1 MYLKRIEIH
10 GFKSFAQKTTIDFL
24 ESSNNRKSIT
34 AIVGPNGSGKS
45 NISDAIRW
53 VMGEQSMKHLR
64 GKKSSDII
72 FSGSDTKGQMSM
84 ASVTLV
90 LDNTDRRADIDF
102 DELLISRKLYRTG
115 DSEYIINGKTV
126 RLLDVQLLLAKA
138 QFGHGSY
145 SVVGQGMIDRLLL
158 QSAEERKSFFD
169 EAVGIKE
176 FQMKRRQAWLKLMRS
191 REHVAQADLLL
202 QEISPRLKSL
212 SRQVKKLE
220 QRQEIEINL
229 QESQETYFVTLW
241 SHYSE
246 NHKTINK
253 RFTEVSEVY
262 NTKQK
267 ELETLQLEL
276 ADLARQ
282 ASRSELFEK
291 LQKTHDNIVKEKNEL
306 ERKKAILQGKLQTEY
321 SKAGKQQLSWLESKL
336 PELTQHLSKI
346 CGDLLTNQ
354 QEQEKLEIKTSDLQK
369 QIDNLQIERAE
380 LRTNLSHM
388 QQKMLEGKSKE
399 HLWQLGGLRAVESVL
414 SNQRQFGKVYGAVA
428 QLGSVEKQYQ
438 LALDVA
444 AGAHLTSLV
453 VQDDSVAQKAI
464 NFLRQER
471 LGIATFLPINKIR
484 PRIIPHNAEQ
494 YLGLSGVIG
503 FAVDLIK
510 FDQKLEDIFS
520 FIFGSTLVVESM
532 EVARSVGIG
541 KIRMVTLDGDMIETS
556 GRMRGG
562 YHKKRSQDLSFSQ
575 GRIGSHEDVG
585 NLDEQ
590 ISDMQKE
597 YDQDEIKILEIKTN
611 LSQEQ
616 MKLGALK
623 ERYNIYIEQRKN
635 LESEIAGLEQEK
647 SLNTMSPDEYSD
659 AMSVVTKDQE
669 KIDSYLAE
677 KQKELEKIQV
687 EISIFNQKEEE
698 KKQRI
703 FALQDAM
710 QVMQTQ
716 MQELSEKRHLDQ
728 VELAKLETKI
738 EDLENDIYREL
749 KTEISQVIKRGVI
762 SISVP
767 AVDELQQKIQKLKYQ
782 LSLIG
787 GIDEEVVE
795 EYKETKQRHDDLSG
809 QLEDLNKAINDLENL
824 IEELDSVMKKKH
836 NHAFKQIKK
845 EFARYFSILF
855 DGGNADLVEVYGY
868 EKNLNQE
875 DLEQEEIGEAGR
887 SSEQSEGRSP
897 GKKILIGVDVVACPP
912 GKKIKNINMLSGG
925 ERTMASIA
933 LICAILH
940 TNPSPFVVLDEVE
953 AALDEAN
960 SNRLNTILQEL
971 AVKSQFILI
980 THNRATM
987 HTADTLYGVTM
998 GRDGMSKLVSVD
1010 VR

>member
-24 ESSNNRKSIT
+24 QSGEHRKSIT

-64 GKKSSDII
+64 GKKSADVI
-72 FSGSDTKGQMSM
+72 FSGSDSKGQMSM

-90 LDNTDRRADIDF
+90 LDNSDRRAEIDF
-102 DELLISRKLYRTG
+102 DELLISRKLYRSG

-158 QSAEERKSFFD
+158 QSPEERKSFFD

-176 FQMKRRQAWLKLMRS
+176 FQMKRRQAWLKLGRS

-202 QEISPRLKSL
+202 QEITPRLKSL

-220 QRQEIEINL
+220 QRQELEIKL

-241 SHYSE
+241 SHYSD
-246 NHKTINK
+246 NKKVIDK
-253 RFTEVSEVY
+253 RFTEINSLY

-267 ELETLQLEL
+267 ELEILQVEL
-276 ADLARQ
+276 ADLAKQ
-282 ASRSELFEK
+282 ASRSEIFEA
-291 LQKTHDNIVKEKNEL
+291 LQKKHDSVIKQKNEL

-321 SKAGKQQLSWLESKL
+321 SKAGNQQLSWLEAKL
-336 PELTQHLSKI
+336 PELELYLEKI
-346 CGDLLTNQ
+346 NADLVSNES
-354 QEQEKLEIKTSDLQK
+354 EQENLESKVSGLQK
-369 QIDNLQIERAE
+369 QIDSLQIERAE
-380 LRTNLSHM
+380 LRTNLSKL

-399 HLWQLGGLRAVESVL
+399 HIWQLGGLRAVEGVL
-414 SNQRQFGKVYGAVA
+414 SNQRQFGKVHGAVA
-428 QLGSVEKQYQ
+428 QLGSVEKDYQ
-438 LALDVA
+438 MALDVA
-444 AGAHLTSLV
+444 AGGHLTSLV

-471 LGIATFLPINKIR
+471 LGIATFLPLNKIR

-494 YLGLSGVIG
+494 YLGYSGVIG
-503 FAVDLIK
+503 FAVDLVK
-510 FDQKLEDIFS
+510 YDQKFEDIFS
-520 FIFGSTLVVESM
+520 FVFGSTLVVESM

-541 KIRMVTLDGDMIETS
+541 KIRMVTLEGDMIEVS

-562 YHKKRSQDLSFSQ
+562 YHKKRNHGLSFSQ
-575 GRIGSHEDVG
+575 SRIGSYEDVG
-585 NLDEQ
+585 NIDIQ
-590 ISDMQKE
+590 ISEMQKT
-597 YDQDEIKILEIKTN
+597 YDEAEIKILEIKTD
-611 LSQEQ
+611 LSQQQ
-616 MKLGALK
+616 MKLGSLK
-623 ERYNIYIEQRKN
+623 ERSSIYIEQQKN
-635 LESEIAGLEQEK
+635 LESEIAGLKQEK
-647 SLNTMSPDEYSD
+647 SLNTMSPEQYSE
-659 AMSVVTKDQE
+659 AMKLVTKDQE
-669 KIDSYLAE
+669 HIDTLLAD
-677 KQKELEKIQV
+677 KQKELEKIEL
-687 EISIFNQKEEE
+687 EISDFNKKEEE
-698 KKQRI
+698 KKQRV
-703 FALQDAM
+703 FTLQDS
-710 QVMQTQ
+710 MQT
-716 MQELSEKRHLDQ
+716 MQTELHALSEKRHLDQ
-728 VELAKLETKI
+728 VELAKLETKL

-749 KTEISQVIKRGVI
+749 KTEISKIINRGI
-762 SISVP
+762 NSIELSL
-767 AVDELQQKIQKLKYQ
+767 VDELQQKIQKLKYQ

-787 GIDEEVVE
+787 GTDEEVIVE
-795 EYKETKQRHDDLSG
+795 YEETKIRHDDLFG
-809 QLEDLNKAINDLENL
+809 QLEDLNKAILDLENL

-836 NHAFKQIKK
+836 NQAFKEIKK

-855 DGGNADLVEVYGY
+855 EGGKADLVEVYGY
-868 EKNLNQE
+868 EKNRNQE
-875 DLEQEEIGEAGR
+875 EGLEEEYDEHGDVIEIKKKNK
-887 SSEQSEGRSP
+887 
-897 GKKILIGVDVVACPP
+897 GKKILVGVDVVACPP

-960 SNRLNTILQEL
+960 SSRLNTILQEL
-971 AVKSQFILI
+971 AVQSQFILI

-998 GRDGMSKLVSVD
+998 GRDGMSRLVSVD